1 MRKYLSLVV
10 AIAVMA
16 TVVGV
21 VVAQNAPK
29 QGKFYIVGMGT
40 APDLITV
47 RGERILKEAD
57 LFVVETEEEAGYWKD
72 AIGDREVYTAPHAA
86 RIFYGVKPE
95 DLEDADARAMC
106 IKNAK
111 LRQDAIDRISQAVH
125 EGKTVAALCGGD
137 AMMYGTTWYIEML
150 PADTPSEV
158 VPGVGAFQAAS
169 AAVKMSPTFGYDTN
183 SVVVT
188 MADWPGR
195 VDTNDKLMDLRT
207 SMVVYTMHL
216 DYPQFFKE
224 LKAHYPLETPVAVV
238 GFAGDPEKQSVIHST
253 VGKFLDD
260 VDYENLPL
268 DMHMLLVG
276 KFLKCGQARNDGIMG
291 GMAYIKRV
299 HGDGG
304 K

>member
-1 MRKYLSLVV
+1 MRKYLVLAVV
-10 AIAVMA
+10 VAVMA
-16 TVVGV
+16 AAVGV

-29 QGKFYIVGMGT
+29 QGKFYIVGTGT
-40 APDLITV
+40 ATDLITL
-47 RGERILKEAD
+47 RGDRIMKEAD
-57 LFVVETEEEAGYWKD
+57 LFVVETEEEAAFWKD
-72 AIGDREVYTAPHAA
+72 AIGDREVYIAPHAA
-86 RIFYGVKPE
+86 RIFYGVNPD
-95 DLEDADARAMC
+95 DLDDPDARKLC
-106 IKNAK
+106 IENAQA
-111 LRQDAIDRISQAVH
+111 RQDAVDRIARAVD
-125 EGKTVAALCGGD
+125 EGKIVAALCGGD

-158 VPGVGAFQAAS
+158 VPGVGAFQAAT

-195 VDTNDKLMDLRT
+195 VDTNERLMDLQT

-216 DYPQFFKE
+216 DYPKFFSE

-238 GFAGDPEKQSVIHST
+238 GHAGDPESQSVIYST
-253 VGKFLDD
+253 VGTFLDE
-260 VDYENLPL
+260 VDYDNLPL

-291 GMAYIKRV
+291 GLSYIQRV
-299 HGDGG
+299 HGGGG